1 MPRLLSVRA
10 FIVVAGSAVFGP
22 TLIDPPTPATS
33 GLLITA
39 QMVACR

>member
-22 TLIDPPTPATS
+22 TLDPPTPATS